1 MKFAIKNMAKQIIR
15 GSVIAIV
22 ILPVTILFNNNEVH
36 AEKTTHSLI
45 PPTDPTQ
52 SITYWKKYALD
63 DENEL
68 VQIAQQVFNVLLR
81 AWDQSRIEPALYVL
95 ESESGAWAAS
105 LSDGNIL
112 LSKQAIE
119 TSFSFGRQRGE
130 HLLAFVL
137 AHELAHQRAD
147 DLWHQRFFRM
157 IGTQSVESQKKM
169 LSGLELDAE
178 QLTQMEQKEA
188 QADHDGLI
196 MMASVGFD
204 AHQIIKDKDFY
215 TLWVENIWQY
225 NCRDMQTQNN
235 NYNACK
241 QAQVRA
247 LRTKAQLETVATQ
260 SLLYDLGVQEFV
272 AGNYSLARDY
282 FTSYGRDY
290 PGRAII
296 SAIGLSYF
304 AQAQSAHKRLNEL
317 QASVAIK
324 PQTTFYYPMILDAN
338 VNTIDVEPLATSK
351 RSDTQSKIIV
361 LQKQK
366 TVLLNK
372 SISQFEKALR
382 LAPDYRQTYLL
393 LASAH
398 LLANNSYRVRGVLQ
412 GQYLPQFG
420 KDPAVAMLLALT
432 IAIEGDTAQ
441 SIKQLQNL
449 INDSKENK
457 TALPIP
463 ENIFHYSVSFNLAA
477 LYRSMGKT
485 AEAKKVWLALAQKSK
500 TKGDTMLFRLALLQ
514 TGQNKGKI
522 LTQNLRRA
530 PAINGKRLGD
540 KINLSANT
548 NKSELWIDG
557 EPYQVLN
564 NNGSRYIVQSDGSL
578 ISAWQKQ
585 HKTTVSK
592 INNKLKIGDLADRPF
607 KILGIPDRRLNMT
620 SGEYLAYDNYGLAV
634 RISNN
639 QVKGWFLY
647 DKH

>member
-1 MKFAIKNMAKQIIR
+1 M
-15 GSVIAIV
+15 
-22 ILPVTILFNNNEVH
+22 LFR
-36 AEKTTHSLI
+36 S
-45 PPTDPTQ
+45 
-52 SITYWKKYALD
+52 
-63 DENEL
+63 
-68 VQIAQQVFNVLLR
+68 
-81 AWDQSRIEPALYVL
+81 
-95 ESESGAWAAS
+95 
-105 LSDGNIL
+105 
-112 LSKQAIE
+112 
-119 TSFSFGRQRGE
+119 
-130 HLLAFVL
+130 
-137 AHELAHQRAD
+137 
-147 DLWHQRFFRM
+147 QRFFRM

-196 MMASVGFD
+196 MMASVGYD

-338 VNTIDVEPLATSK
+338 VNTIDVEPITGSK
-351 RSDTQSKIIV
+351 RSDARSKIIV
-361 LQKQK
+361 LQKHK
-366 TVLLNK
+366 TALLNK

-420 KDPAVAMLLALT
+420 KDPAVSMLLALT
-432 IAIEGDTAQ
+432 LAIEGDTTE

-449 INDSKENK
+449 IADSKESK
-457 TALPIP
+457 TTSPIP
-463 ENIFHYSVSFNLAA
+463 EQILHFSVSFNLAA

-485 AEAKKVWLALAQKSK
+485 TEAKKVWLTLAQTSK
-500 TKGDTMLFRLALLQ
+500 TKGDTMLFRLALSQ
-514 TGQNKGKI
+514 TSQNKRRI
-522 LTQNLRRA
+522 LTQNLQRA
-530 PAINGKRLGD
+530 PTINGKRLGD
-540 KINLSANT
+540 KINFSANT

-592 INNKLKIGDLADRPF
+592 INNKLKIGDLPDRPF